1 VIIVNEAQGLTSAA
15 KQALLDPLEASDGG
29 TLWIFTSMSEKM
41 DKDEKLDKAFRR
53 RCVHYV
59 LKPMTD
65 LEIKALVQRAAENSS
80 LDYDTTT
87 FIAHIIKAKVGSPGE
102 IIAAWEKYSSG
113 TPLAECL
120 IGGVHEPLYAD
131 IARFVLKGDWNSVRV
146 NLEQIKVGDFK
157 GLRAVVA
164 AFLKS
169 SLLKENVGPRADT
182 LSEALMG
189 MLQYGGGTYED
200 GIAYSG
206 LVGIM
211 YRCCKKLKG

>member
-1 VIIVNEAQGLTSAA
+1 
-15 KQALLDPLEASDGG
+15 
-29 TLWIFTSMSEKM
+29 MSEKM

-59 LKPMTD
+59 LKPMTE

-120 IGGVHEPLYAD
+120 IDSAHQAEYRD
-131 IARFVLKGDWNSVRV
+131 IALAVTKGDWNTCR
-146 NLEQIKVGDFK
+146 
-157 GLRAVVA
+157 
-164 AFLKS
+164 
-169 SLLKENVGPRADT
+169 SLLAQVQTADSRALRGIVAGFLRSALVKQDVGPKAA
-182 LSEALMG
+182 ALATCVVGMG
-189 MLQYGGGTYED
+189 SAGGFED
-200 GIAYSG
+200 GLSWSATCGLFYKTCVAIAG
-206 LVGIM
+206 A
-211 YRCCKKLKG
+211 K